1 MHRSLIHRTIRRSFA
16 VTEGRKLDTQR
27 IKASV
32 ESARYS
38 GCDGLKEATRVVSG
52 IYYSGLIDTEL
63 PAVAVTPA
71 GQVSLSSR
79 SHTCIMQRGS
89 CSLKP
94 AVRGALKEFR
104 EGVHVLSADFPAIRN
119 IYTRYFE
126 ILLRDPAMNKTSLGF
141 HRQLYAALYNRDADA
156 ARQHILAHLNQAER
170 DVLKLLDAAG
180 ENAHGPLPS

>member
-71 GQVSLSSR
+71 SQVSLSSR
-79 SHTCIMQRGS
+79 SHTCIMQCGS
-89 CSLKP
+89 CSLEP
-94 AVRGALKEFR
+94 AVRGCLR
-104 EGVHVLSADFPAIRN
+104 SSCSTSADTAWIVALV
-119 IYTRYFE
+119 T
-126 ILLRDPAMNKTSLGF
+126 A
-141 HRQLYAALYNRDADA
+141 AVALYRAGAPRLPLVLLALLAYLVTFDHAFPFGSLTFGGFFVLA
-156 ARQHILAHLNQAER
+156 AWLELAPGRASSSWQPRH
-170 DVLKLLDAAG
+170 V
-180 ENAHGPLPS
+180 S